1 MKSFKS
7 TAWLLPPL
15 GQRTLAYLQEPVLI
29 IGTYDIE
36 GKPNA
41 MNAGWTVYL
50 FRKAPLKDLGVL
62 QNCKLSMNIV

>member
-15 GQRTLAYLQEPVLI
+15 GQRTLAYLQEPVQI

-36 GKPNA
+36 DKPNA
-41 MNAGWTVYL
+41 MNA
-50 FRKAPLKDLGVL
+50 A
-62 QNCKLSMNIV
+62 